1 MFPNKVISVNE
12 SVFWKLIKIV
22 ENLKSHSM
30 LIITLW
36 GKVSHHFDDINQFIF
51 CLELLYV
58 MDKLEYSENYKVIEY
73 VS

>member
-1 MFPNKVISVNE
+1 MFPNKVISVKE
-12 SVFWKLIKIV
+12 SILWKLVKII
-22 ENLKSHSM
+22 EILNSHSM

-58 MDKLEYSENYKVIEY
+58 MDKLEYSENYKVVEY
-73 VS
+73 VD